1 MDRAV
6 GFLAKAVTAAAVLAL
21 VLAVVV
27 MVDSRSLFGLPLLVL
42 AAVAGSYSLRLAR
55 AERLSATEAPELRQR
70 ILVS

>member
-1 MDRAV
+1 VDKAV
-6 GFLAKAVTAAAVLAL
+6 GFLAKAVTATAALAL

-42 AAVAGSYSLRLAR
+42 AVMAGGYSFRLER
-55 AERLSATEAPELRQR
+55 AEKAIATQTPELRQR